1 VLRWPLARARDRSFQ
16 AQLVSAF
23 RAGANGYFVDV
34 MACDV
39 FIKSIELVMMG
50 ETIFPPG
57 PGSRRKP
64 AKLLTRLDAVR
75 VPVGKPRHRC

>member
-16 AQLVSAF
+16 AQLVSAL

-39 FIKSIELVMMG
+39 FIKSIELMMG
-50 ETIFPPG
+50 ETISRQDRDHA
-57 PGSRRKP
+57 GSRPNYLRDW
-64 AKLLTRLDAVR
+64 TRLR
-75 VPVGKPRHRC
+75 FP